1 METLSK
7 WGSGKTSVWAVCCCC
22 GGEPWEFLC
31 GWSFPTSCGCPS
43 LWCWVPLVFIHGG
56 LGGHASLCVWTVQV
70 PCLCLGVG
78 EVSAALFAG
87 NPRKAPAGL
96 MNAPRGAPSPWRL
109 CLIDGC
115 HGAKRQIGNK
125 ERGVAPWHMPSIQH
139 RRAERE

>member
-1 METLSK
+1 MQ
-7 WGSGKTSVWAVCCCC
+7 V
-22 GGEPWEFLC
+22 
-31 GWSFPTSCGCPS
+31 
-43 LWCWVPLVFIHGG
+43 
-56 LGGHASLCVWTVQV
+56 CVWTVQV
-70 PCLCLGVG
+70 PRLCLGVG

-96 MNAPRGAPSPWRL
+96 MNAPQGAPSPWRL

-139 RRAERE
+139 RRGERE